1 MMAASAEE
9 LQGTNGPFRILV
21 ADDDVVNRSLLQR
34 ILEKRGH
41 TVLLAEDGDVA
52 LGMAEREQPDLLV
65 VDLSMPIMGGIEML
79 RAIRRGVRGIDA
91 DIPAIVLTGHDKAD
105 VYAECAE
112 CGVTAIITKPVVA
125 QLLHDE
131 VAAVMSGRAR

>member
-1 MMAASAEE
+1 MKAASAEE
-9 LQGTNGPFRILV
+9 FQETNGPFRILV

-41 TVLLAEDGDVA
+41 TVLLAEDGDIA
-52 LGMAEREQPDLLV
+52 LMVAEREQPDLLL
-65 VDLSMPIMGGIEML
+65 VDLSMPVMGGIDML
-79 RAIRRGVRGIDA
+79 RTIRGGARDIDM

-105 VYAECAE
+105 VYAECLE

-131 VAAVMSGRAR
+131 IASVMSGGTR

>member
-1 MMAASAEE
+1 MAASAEE
-9 LQGTNGPFRILV
+9 LQGTNGPFHILV

-41 TVLLAEDGDVA
+41 TVLLAEDGDMA

-79 RAIRRGVRGIDA
+79 RAIRRGVRDIDA

-105 VYAECAE
+105 VYAECVE